1 MTLIIVKEEVSLK
14 YIITFEIY
22 FQSKMEKQQLS
33 SFAIFIFN
41 VGDFFFFKFSK
52 IICQESISYAVVANN
67 TQF

>member
-1 MTLIIVKEEVSLK
+1 MTFIIVKEEVCLK

-41 VGDFFFFKFSK
+41 VGDFFFKFSK